1 MDPGRVT
8 RVPGY
13 DGEGWLGRTEASH
26 TAGQGKKEIES
37 GLRPVLPRRT

>member
-1 MDPGRVT
+1 M
-8 RVPGY
+8 PGY
-13 DGEGWLGRTEASH
+13 DGEGWLGRAEASH